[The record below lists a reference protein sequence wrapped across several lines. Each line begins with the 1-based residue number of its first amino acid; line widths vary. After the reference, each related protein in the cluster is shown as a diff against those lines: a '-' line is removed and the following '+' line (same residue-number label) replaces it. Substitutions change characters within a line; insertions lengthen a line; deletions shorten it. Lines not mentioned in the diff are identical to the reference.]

1 MAEKQDQQLNVII
14 VGSGLAGLA
23 AARILREKHNV
34 TVYERG
40 EPSVATGGQ
49 GIANFP
55 NAIKIMQQ
63 IGFDPERTGSVPV
76 QGFRTLDKLG
86 NLVYDTE
93 FPFQEKY
100 GAPALSHMRVDFRAE
115 LLRLATAPS
124 KELGI
129 GGEPAKI
136 IFNNGAKDINP
147 EAGEVTLD
155 DGTTAKADVIIAA
168 DGIHSRLRP
177 KIAGPDCPKPKK
189 SGLTCCRV
197 AVSANQAIEALGRLP
212 DWWQE
217 QKTGDRRILVFEA
230 RDGTDRIMVIYGLRH
245 LSYMNMSCIFVTKEE
260 KESTTNSWFA
270 DGNRQ
275 EMLEIFHDFDPSLLT
290 LINVATE
297 VKLWELQ
304 DMEPLDSWNKGRA
317 IVIGDA
323 AHAMTPMQGQGANC
337 GIEDAE
343 AFRLLMEPGVTRDD
357 VPAILKRIDSV
368 RRPRAA
374 RILANTRRTQRGIK
388 GDERYKVMDDNC
400 TYHGIYKALEAQEGK
415 EGH

>member
-1 MAEKQDQQLNVII
+1 MTDEDRQLSVII

-23 AARILREKHNV
+23 AARILRDKHQV

-40 EPSVATGGQ
+40 EPSTATGGQ

-55 NAIKIMQQ
+55 NAIKIMRQM
-63 IGFDPERTGSVPV
+63 GFDPERSGSVLV
-76 QGFRTLDKLG
+76 QGFRTLDKHGKLIF
-86 NLVYDTE
+86 DTE

-100 GAPALSHMRVDFRAE
+100 GAPAMSHMRVDFRAE

-136 IFNNGAKDINP
+136 IFNNGAKDIDA
-147 EAGEVTLD
+147 EAGQITLD
-155 DGTTAKADVIIAA
+155 DGAKVKADVIIIA

-177 KIAGPDCPKPKK
+177 KIAGEDCPKPKK

-197 AVSANQAIEALGRLP
+197 AVSANQAIEALGHLP

-217 QKTGDRRILVFEA
+217 QKNGDRRIMVFEA
-230 RDGTDRIMVIYGLRH
+230 RDGSGRIMVVYGLRH
-245 LSYMNMSCIFVTKEE
+245 TSYMNMSCIFVTREE

-270 DGNRQ
+270 EGDRQ
-275 EMLEIFHDFDPSLLT
+275 EMLDIFQDFDPSLVRL
-290 LINVATE
+290 LGVATE

-304 DMEPLDSWNKGRA
+304 DIEPLDTWTKGRA
-317 IVIGDA
+317 ILIGDA
-323 AHAMTPMQGQGANC
+323 AHAMTPLQGQGANV

-343 AFRLLMEPGVTRDD
+343 AFRLLMQPGVTRKD
-357 VPAILKRIDSV
+357 VPQILKRIESV
-368 RRPRAA
+368 RKPRATA
-374 RILANTRRTQRGIK
+374 ILNNTRKTSRGIS
-388 GDERYKVMDDNC
+388 GEERYRVMDENC
-400 TYHGIYKALEAQEGK
+400 TYDGIVKALESQK
-415 EGH
+415 DH

>member
-1 MAEKQDQQLNVII
+1 MADEDRQLSVIV

-23 AARILREKHNV
+23 AARILREKHQV
-34 TVYERG
+34 TVHERG
-40 EPSVATGGQ
+40 EPSTATGGQ

-55 NAIKIMQQ
+55 NAIKIMRQM
-63 IGFDPERTGSVPV
+63 GFDPERTGSVLV
-76 QGFRTLDKLG
+76 QGFRTLDKHG
-86 NLVYDTE
+86 NLIFDTE

-124 KELGI
+124 KDLGI

-136 IFNNGAKDINP
+136 LFNSGAKDIDA
-147 EAGEVTLD
+147 EAGQITLY
-155 DGTTAKADVIIAA
+155 DGTKAKADVIIIA

-177 KIAGPDCPKPKK
+177 QIVGKDCPKPQK

-217 QKTGDRRILVFEA
+217 QKAGDRRIMVFEA
-230 RDGTDRIMVIYGLRH
+230 RDGSDRIMVVYGLRNS
-245 LSYMNMSCIFVTKEE
+245 SYMNMSCIFVTREE

-270 DGNRQ
+270 EGDRQ
-275 EMLEIFHDFDPSLLT
+275 EMLDIFQDFDHSLVT
-290 LINVATE
+290 LLGVATE

-304 DMEPLDSWNKGRA
+304 DIEPLDTWTKGRA
-317 IVIGDA
+317 ILIGDA
-323 AHAMTPMQGQGANC
+323 AHAMTPLQGQGANM

-343 AFRLLMEPGVTRDD
+343 AFRLLMQPGVTRND
-357 VPAILKRIDSV
+357 VPNILKRIESV
-368 RRPRAA
+368 RKPRCTA
-374 RILANTRRTQRGIK
+374 ILNNTRKTSRGVS
-388 GDERYKVMDDNC
+388 GEERYRVMDENC
-400 TYHGIYKALEAQEGK
+400 TYDGIIKALESQRAQ
-415 EGH
+415 

>member
-1 MAEKQDQQLNVII
+1 MAEKDQQLKVIV

-23 AARILREKHNV
+23 VARILREKHQV

-63 IGFDPERTGSVPV
+63 MGYDPERTGSVPI

-86 NLVYDTE
+86 NLIYDTE

-129 GGEPAKI
+129 GGEPAKVV
-136 IFNNGAKDINP
+136 FNNGAKDINP
-147 EAGEVTLD
+147 EAGEITLD
-155 DGTTAKADVIIAA
+155 DGTKAKADVIIAA

-189 SGLTCCRV
+189 TGLTCCRV
-197 AVSANQAIEALGRLP
+197 AVPANQAIEALGRLP

-217 QKTGDRRILVFEA
+217 QKTGDRRVLVFEA
-230 RDGTDRIMVIYGLRH
+230 RDGSDRIMVVYGLRH
-245 LSYMNMSCIFVTKEE
+245 ASYMNMSCIFVTREE

-270 DGNRQ
+270 EGDRQ
-275 EMLEIFHDFDPSLLT
+275 EMLDIFHDFDPSLLA
-290 LINVATE
+290 LIGVSTE

-304 DMEPLDSWNKGRA
+304 DLEPLDSWTAGRA
-317 IVIGDA
+317 ILIGDA
-323 AHAMTPMQGQGANC
+323 AHAMTPLQGQGANI

-343 AFRLLMEPGVTRDD
+343 AFKLLMEPGVTRKD
-357 VPAILKRIDSV
+357 VPAILKRIESV

-374 RILANTRRTQRGIK
+374 RVLANTRKTQRGVK
-388 GDERYKVMDDNC
+388 GDERYQVMDENC
-400 TYHGIYKALEAQEGK
+400 TYHGIFKALEG
-415 EGH
+415 

>member
-1 MAEKQDQQLNVII
+1 MAEKQDQQLSVII

-23 AARILREKHNV
+23 AARILREKHQV

-63 IGFDPERTGSVPV
+63 MGYDPERAGSVSV

-86 NLVYDTE
+86 NMVFDTE
-93 FPFQEKY
+93 FPFEKKY

-124 KELGI
+124 KDLGI
-129 GGEPAKI
+129 GGEPAKVV
-136 IFNNGAKDINP
+136 FNNGATDVDP
-147 EAGEVTLD
+147 EAGEITLD
-155 DGTTAKADVIIAA
+155 DGTKAKADVIIAA

-177 KIAGPDCPKPKK
+177 KIAGPDASKPKK

-197 AVSANQAIEALGRLP
+197 AISANQAIEAFGRLP

-217 QKTGDRRILVFEA
+217 QMTNDQRILVFEA
-230 RDGTDRIMVIYGLRH
+230 NDGSDRIMVVYGLRH
-245 LSYMNMSCIFVTKEE
+245 MSYMNMSCIFVTKEE
-260 KESTTNSWFA
+260 TEDTTVSWFA
-270 DGNRQ
+270 DGDRQ
-275 EMLEIFHDFDPSLLT
+275 EMVDIFHDFDPSLLA
-290 LINVATE
+290 LIRVATE

-304 DMEPLDSWNKGRA
+304 DMEPLDSWTKGRA
-317 IVIGDA
+317 ILIGDA

-343 AFRLLMEPGVTRDD
+343 AFRLLMEPSVTRDD
-357 VPAILKRIDSV
+357 IPEILQKIERV
-368 RRPRAA
+368 RKPRATQV
-374 RILANTRRTQRGIK
+374 LHNTRANQRGIK
-388 GDERYKVMDDNC
+388 GNERYRLMDSNC
-400 TYHGIYKALEAQEGK
+400 TYDGIYKAIEDFEAQ
-415 EGH
+415 